1 MGLMDVDA
9 RDQRKTSVSVVLE
22 MFVKFY
28 IKSNEI
34 IEKGFVNMLYMVKEL
49 FDFKADADW
58 STLKKNNVNNEKTV

>member
-49 FDFKADADW
+49 FDFKADAD
-58 STLKKNNVNNEKTV
+58 